1 MKLSKKNQARQR
13 AIAKALASG
22 KALGGLL
29 AGIAATTLTGCD
41 RHPFRTAG
49 VPRDP
54 ATANDIEEIF
64 DNEAVHGEMPAVEL
78 PNAANENPEEFVTMG
93 EAPAIELDPPNKV
106 NETTNA
112 IVIRTAGIPVSALK
126 PESEQPNVTNETEAV
141 WFAGDIA
148 IETVP

>member
-54 ATANDIEEIF
+54 STVSPPANDIEEIF

-78 PNAANENPEEFVTMG
+78 PNEANEKPK
-93 EAPAIELDPPNKV
+93 AIP
-106 NETTNA
+106 
-112 IVIRTAGIPVSALK
+112 TAGK
-126 PESEQPNVTNETEAV
+126 PLSPEKLETEQPNATNETEAV